1 MYHKHSAVTTS
12 IPDHIREHLETQSKS
27 GKSIRQY
34 CREHSLS
41 PWSFYHWRKRYQT
54 KRPTPN
60 IKRAYSFTE
69 VGSLSGPSVLCEV
82 RFPTGVSVTIHQ
94 GVPAVEVAKV
104 LRELSRRFSC

>member
-1 MYHKHSAVTTS
+1 MHQKTKAQSPQA
-12 IPDHIREHLETQSKS
+12 PAHIHRHLHTQSQS
-27 GKSIRQY
+27 GLSVQQY